1 MMPELTSA
9 TQAILLLTAPLI
21 VGRER
26 ATVEVLTPGEYKRLR
41 AALHA
46 GNRRVEDLL
55 DGDSGSILDALG
67 LDIDIARL
75 RLLLSRGFLLSQAL
89 EQWNTRALWVLGH
102 EDDDYPATLRE
113 RLGADAPPLLYGCG
127 DASLFATPGFAVVG
141 SRNADEA
148 LFNYTLELGRL
159 AARSGRTV
167 VSGGAKGIDQ
177 AAMRGALDAGG
188 KAVGVLADG
197 LERACMQR
205 DHRDALMDGRLL
217 LLSPFDPNAGFNV
230 GNAMQRNKVIYA
242 LAEAALVV
250 RADMNKGGTWNGAT
264 EWLRKYHH
272 CPLFVREDESVP
284 ALAALR
290 GKGALPWPE
299 PLGIEEFEQ
308 ALTATAAPPATADDG
323 DLFSMTPLTPEKA
336 ARAGKRPAKSAEPA
350 LPYVGT
356 AAAASAAA
364 SPPQVNDNVA
374 HDPAARL
381 FATVR
386 ALLMELLRTP
396 RKDGELASAL
406 HVTPAQMKLW
416 LQRLVDEGVLEKR
429 GRPARYCLS
438 RQTRLL
444 H

>member
-9 TQAILLLTAPLI
+9 TQTILLLTAPLI

-26 ATVEVLTPGEYKRLR
+26 AAVEVLTAGEYKRLR

-46 GNRRVEDLL
+46 GNHRVQDLL
-55 DGDSGSILDALG
+55 DGDPGSVLDALG

-89 EQWNTRALWVLGH
+89 EQWNSRALWVLGH
-102 EDDDYPATLRE
+102 EDDDYPATLRA

-127 DASLFATPGFAVVG
+127 DPSLFATPGFAVVG
-141 SRNADEA
+141 SRNADET
-148 LFNYTLELGRL
+148 LFNYTVELGRL
-159 AARSGRTV
+159 AARSGRAV

-177 AAMRGALDAGG
+177 AAMRGALDVGG
-188 KAVGVLADG
+188 TAVGVLADS

-205 DHRDALMDGRLL
+205 DHRDVLMDGRLL

-264 EWLRKYHH
+264 EWLRKYGH

-284 ALAALR
+284 ALSALR

-299 PLGIEEFEQ
+299 PLDVEEFEQ
-308 ALTATAAPPATADDG
+308 ALAVPASPTAPADEG
-323 DLFSMTPLTPEKA
+323 DLFSMTPVTPAKA
-336 ARAGKRPAKSAEPA
+336 PRAGKRPSKSAEPA

-356 AAAASAAA
+356 ASAATA
-364 SPPQVNDNVA
+364 TATPPQANVNDA
-374 HDPAARL
+374 YDPAARL
-381 FATVR
+381 FDTVR
-386 ALLMELLRTP
+386 ALLLELLRTP
-396 RKDGELASAL
+396 RKDSELATAL
-406 HVTPAQMKLW
+406 QIAPAQMKLW

-429 GRPARYCLS
+429 GRPARYAIS

-444 H
+444 R